1 MEKISFTP
9 TGEQSDVEFY
19 VIEETRING
28 SNYILVAESEE
39 DDAEALI
46 LKEVSGDNVTE
57 VIYEI
62 VEDDIEI
69 DAVAAIFGE
78 LLEDIDI
85 QR

>member
-1 MEKISFTP
+1 MEKISFTLAE
-9 TGEQSDVEFY
+9 EQEEVEFY
-19 VIEETRING
+19 VIEETRVNG
-28 SNYILVAESEE
+28 RNYILVADSEE

-46 LKEVSGDNVTE
+46 LKDLSGKDDE
-57 VIYEI
+57 EALYEI
-62 VEDDIEI
+62 VDDDTEL

>member
-1 MEKISFTP
+1 MEKISFTLAK
-9 TGEQSDVEFY
+9 EQEEVEFY
-19 VIEETRING
+19 IIEETRVNG
-28 SNYILVAESEE
+28 RNYIMVTDSEE

-46 LKEVSGDNVTE
+46 LKDLSDKDADEAL
-57 VIYEI
+57 YEI
-62 VEDDIEI
+62 VDEDTEL